1 MISSI
6 ISAAIS
12 ALIATFVVMFIVNKN
27 GNKPYFLKVN
37 DMFTKKNFKESCA
50 QFKTGR
56 GTFVLLITFLASL
69 IL

>member
-12 ALIATFVVMFIVNKN
+12 ALIATFIVMLIVNKN
-27 GNKPYFLKVN
+27 GDNPYFLKVN

-56 GTFVLLITFLASL
+56 GMFVLLITFLISL
-69 IL
+69 IF

>member
-12 ALIATFVVMFIVNKN
+12 ALIATFVLMLIVNKN
-27 GNKPYFLKVN
+27 GDKPYFLKVN
-37 DMFTKKNFKESCA
+37 DMVTKKNFKESCA

-56 GTFVLLITFLASL
+56 GMFVLLITFLISL
-69 IL
+69 IF

>member
-37 DMFTKKNFKESCA
+37 DMFTKKNFQESCA

-56 GTFVLLITFLASL
+56 GMFVLLITFLASL
-69 IL
+69 IF

>member
-37 DMFTKKNFKESCA
+37 DMFTKKNFEESCA

-56 GTFVLLITFLASL
+56 CMFVLLITFLASL

>member
-12 ALIATFVVMFIVNKN
+12 ALIATFIAMLIVNKN

-56 GTFVLLITFLASL
+56 GTSVLLITFLILL
-69 IL
+69 IF

>member
-1 MISSI
+1 MISGI

-12 ALIATFVVMFIVNKN
+12 ALIATFVVMLIINKN

-56 GTFVLLITFLASL
+56 GMLVLLITFLILL
-69 IL
+69 IF